1 MSYRCAIVCQ
11 SLSRYSLVIHLKIL
25 KGTVF
30 TMSDK
35 SESNDADKKED
46 KVEEVKPIVTS
57 HSITVND
64 ETLSYTATTG
74 KMPLKN
80 EKNDIEAQIFFTAY
94 SLDNVENKAERPLI
108 FVFNGGPGSAS
119 IWLHMG
125 ALGPQRVDM
134 GEDGFL
140 PAPPYRLVE
149 NNYTWLDLGDLVFI
163 DPVGT
168 GYSRA
173 TDPEKNKD
181 YWGLQADL
189 DSVGEFIRLYLSR
202 NERWASPLYLAG
214 ESYGTTRATG
224 LSGHLVDRGIA
235 LNGIMLIS
243 TVMNF
248 QTLRF
253 TKGNDLPYALY
264 VPSFCASAY
273 YHNKLDDELQNRDL
287 RELLYEVEH
296 WSETDYTMAL
306 AKGDR
311 LTDDETD
318 VIADQLARYTGL
330 SKRFIVG
337 ADLRIHIMSFCKEL
351 VRDDKRTVGRLDSR
365 FVGIMTST
373 EGQFP
378 DFDPSMH
385 AIIPPYTAMF
395 NQYVRAQLGYKSDL
409 NYEILS
415 GKVNHNWKYP
425 NGEFPDTSESL
436 RSAFAK
442 NPYMKV
448 FVGQG
453 YFDLATPYFAAYYSL
468 EHMGL
473 DKSLRDNIT
482 IGEYEAG
489 HMMYLH
495 VASLAKLKDDVA
507 TFMAEE

>member
-1 MSYRCAIVCQ
+1 MID
-11 SLSRYSLVIHLKIL
+11 KI
-25 KGTVF
+25 
-30 TMSDK
+30 DN
-35 SESNDADKKED
+35 NDADKKED
-46 KVEEVKPIVTS
+46 KVKEVEPIITT
-57 HSITVND
+57 HSITINE

-80 EKNDIEAQIFFTAY
+80 EKEEIEAQVFYTAY
-94 SLDNVENKAERPLI
+94 TLDGVDNKAERPLI

-134 GEDGFL
+134 GEEGFL

-149 NNYTWLDLGDLVFI
+149 NEYTWLDLGDLVFI

-181 YWGLQADL
+181 YWGLQPDL
-189 DSVGEFIRLYLSR
+189 ESVGEFIRLYLSR
-202 NERWASPLYLAG
+202 NERWTSPLYLAG
-214 ESYGTTRATG
+214 ESYGTTRAAG
-224 LSGHLVDRGIA
+224 LSGHLIDRGIA
-235 LNGIMLIS
+235 FNGIMLIS

-248 QTLRF
+248 QTIRF
-253 TKGNDLPYALY
+253 TKANDLPFALY
-264 VPSFCASAY
+264 VPSFCATAY

-287 RELLYEVEH
+287 RELLSEIEH
-296 WSETDYTMAL
+296 WSETEYTMAL

-311 LTDDETD
+311 LTDDEID
-318 VIADQLARYTGL
+318 AIAEQLSQYTGL
-330 SKRFIVG
+330 SKRFIIGVN
-337 ADLRIHIMSFCKEL
+337 LRIQIMSFCKEL
-351 VRDDKRTVGRLDSR
+351 VRDDKRAVGRLDSR
-365 FVGIMTST
+365 FIGIMSSA
-373 EGQFP
+373 EGQFY
-378 DFDPSMH
+378 DFDPSMN
-385 AIIPPYTAMF
+385 AIIPPYNSTF
-395 NQYVRAQLGYKSDL
+395 NQYVRAELGYKTDL
-409 NYEILS
+409 KYEVLS
-415 GKVNHNWKYP
+415 TNVNKNWKYP

-448 FVGQG
+448 FVAQG
-453 YFDLATPYFAAYYSL
+453 YYDLATPYFAAYYSL

-482 IGEYEAG
+482 ISEYDAG

-495 VASLAKLKDDVA
+495 VASLAKLKADIVD
-507 TFMAEE
+507 FMKA